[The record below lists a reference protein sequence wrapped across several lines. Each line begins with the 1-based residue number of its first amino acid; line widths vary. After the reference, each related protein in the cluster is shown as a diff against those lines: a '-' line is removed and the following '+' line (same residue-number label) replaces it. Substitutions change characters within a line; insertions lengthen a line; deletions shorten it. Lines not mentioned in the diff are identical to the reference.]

1 MLLSIV
7 GIAAC
12 LAGLSLSL
20 FYAVS
25 DIRKRAGARDEVMHG
40 MAESTWTHVDSCKC
54 NANPSALAITAPNTI
69 AAALCISVSLA

>member
-25 DIRKRAGARDEVMHG
+25 DIRKRAGVRDEVMPG
-40 MAESTWTHVDSCKC
+40 MAVSTSTHVDSCKC
-54 NANPSALAITAPNTI
+54 SANPSVLAIKASKTI
-69 AAALCISVSLA
+69 AAALCTSLALP

>member
-25 DIRKRAGARDEVMHG
+25 DIRKRAGVRDEVMPG
-40 MAESTWTHVDSCKC
+40 MAMSTWTHVDSCKC
-54 NANPSALAITAPNTI
+54 NAKASIRR
-69 AAALCISVSLA
+69 

>member
-20 FYAVS
+20 LYAVS
-25 DIRKRAGARDEVMHG
+25 DIRRRAGARDEIKPG
-40 MAESTWTHVDSCKC
+40 MAASTWTHVDSCKC
-54 NANPSALAITAPNTI
+54 NASPSVLAMMAPNTI
-69 AAALCISVSLA
+69 VAALCMSLALP